1 MDRAPVFVG
10 IDVAQAH
17 LDLAVRPGGD
27 TGRVANDPAGIAEL
41 VARLQALRPA
51 LVVVEATG
59 GLEVPL
65 AAAVAAAGLAIAVV
79 NPRQVR
85 DFAKAVGQLAK
96 TDALDAQL
104 LARFAEVVRPT
115 PRPLPPEDLQALAAL
130 VARRGQI
137 VGMLVAEQQRR
148 GTTRPALRPRLEAHI
163 RWLVAEREALDR
175 ELEQTLRRSPLWR
188 EREDLLRSVPS
199 IGPVLSATLIA
210 DLPELGRLTR
220 QQIAALVGG
229 GAAQP
234 GQRPL
239 AGPAPHLGRAGAGA
253 RRLVHERPGRHA
265 LESGPARLL
274 CAARGGRQAEE
285 GGADRLHA
293 QAPGH
298 RQRPPARPG
307 RLAGTGTRRGLL
319 TAKTIA

>member
-229 GAAQP
+229 APLNRDSGRWR
-234 GQRPL
+234 GQRHIW
-239 AGPAPHLGRAGAGA
+239 GGRARVRAALYMSALVGMRWNPVLRAFYA
-253 RRLVHERPGRHA
+253 RLV
-265 LESGPARLL
+265 
-274 CAARGGRQAEE
+274 AAGKPKKVA
-285 GGADRLHA
+285 
-293 QAPGH
+293 
-298 RQRPPARPG
+298 
-307 RLAGTGTRRGLL
+307 L
-319 TAKTIA
+319 TACMRKLLVIANALLRDRVAWRAPVLAAAS